1 MPKPET
7 DTVEL
12 PAGEIQPHL
21 KESKP
26 PVRPHPDPDIEAFY
40 AAQELAAR
48 ASREYLARRR
58 KR

>member
-1 MPKPET
+1 MLKPET
-7 DTVEL
+7 DTAEL
-12 PAGEIQPHL
+12 PAGEVQPHP
-21 KESKP
+21 EGPKP